1 MEASLAHIRPN
12 TFQNQS
18 LQWDLFLK
26 ASKKGVLF
34 FFFSTIDGV
43 NLGHILIEPKQED
56 GYYDIFLSEK
66 DNKHVFHTILALYQ
80 MNYLIS
86 IAHLSMLKEYRRR

>member
-1 MEASLAHIRPN
+1 M
-12 TFQNQS
+12 
-18 LQWDLFLK
+18 
-26 ASKKGVLF
+26 
-34 FFFSTIDGV
+34 

-56 GYYDIFLSEK
+56 GYYDIFLREK

-86 IAHLSMLKEYRRR
+86 IAYLIMLKEYRRRWIRNIKFFQIAEDKDA